1 MSDKI
6 FLVGNSWSIPC
17 DEAPIPAFNILGLK
31 NRWEVPGITLDAQ
44 AEYIINNDLVNKFK
58 VIWLVGH
65 HHRVDPKADGN
76 YLLPYPWGVMDK
88 YGDLVRDLWFK
99 KLTKMPWYN
108 RINALFVKAVL
119 GDANKDNLLLIPIY
133 RPNTLEHIWFTG
145 HPCVWDFYLRDFAK
159 REGNMGHQGHMN
171 QDGHI
176 KLAPILASE
185 IHKRWKI
192 TLTIS
197 GSTQLKSDLM
207 KLSPDKRPI

>member
-1 MSDKI
+1 MSDEI

-17 DEAPIPAFNILGLK
+17 DEAPIPAFNLLGIK

-44 AEYIINNDLVNKFK
+44 AEYIIDHNLVNKFK

-65 HHRVDPKADGN
+65 HHRVDPKGDGN

-108 RINALFVKAVL
+108 RINALFIKAVL
-119 GDANKDNLLLIPIY
+119 GDANKSNLLLIPIY
-133 RPNTLEHIWFTG
+133 RPNTLEHSWFID
-145 HPCVWDFYLRDFAK
+145 HPCIWDFYLRDFAK
-159 REGNMGHQGHMN
+159 KEGNMGHQGHMN
-171 QDGHI
+171 QNGHI

-185 IHKRWKI
+185 IYDRWKI
-192 TLTIS
+192 TLKMA
-197 GSTQLKSDLM
+197 GPTQLKSDLM
-207 KLSPDKRPI
+207 KESPDKRVI